1 MDRITSFRESR
12 RRYTA
17 LRVIGFLCI
26 LFGAIL
32 MAIGGW
38 LMIYA
43 VYVLAIVGGAGA
55 PQPSAAPLAGHQVIP
70 FPLPLA
76 AGFSLL
82 WSFGILF
89 SGLQLIALGAFLRL
103 MIDLEENTR
112 VSAQMLDKLRSRL
125 EPSTEGVEAIF
136 RS

>member
-17 LRVIGFLCI
+17 LQVIGFLYI

-43 VYVLAIVGGAGA
+43 VCVLATVGGAGA

-82 WSFGILF
+82 WSFGFLF
-89 SGLQLIALGAFLRL
+89 SGLQSIALGAFFRL

-112 VSAQMLDKLRSRL
+112 ASAHMLDKIWSRI
-125 EPSTEGVEAIF
+125 EASPGGVEPLF